1 LKVMKTNKTGTRLSV
16 TGRTREMLISFLENL
31 HDRRFSDAEK
41 DLTSIQERSFPS
53 EEYREGYINA
63 LEGLLLSVR
72 SGDERDFYNRLK
84 KSHKSLEDYLAEF
97 KSFRESPTRAPFDHG
112 YFTAWMDILQYKI
125 NKGEN

>member
-1 LKVMKTNKTGTRLSV
+1 MMKTNKTGTRLSV
-16 TGRTREMLISFLENL
+16 TGRTREMIISFLKNI

-72 SGDERDFYNRLK
+72 SSDERDFYNRLK
-84 KSHKSLEDYLAEF
+84 NSQKSLEDYLAEF
-97 KSFRESPTRAPFDHG
+97 KLFRELQSRAPFDHG
-112 YFTAWMDILQYKI
+112 YFTAWMDIIQYNI
-125 NKGEN
+125 NKGKN

>member
-1 LKVMKTNKTGTRLSV
+1 
-16 TGRTREMLISFLENL
+16 MLNGCLT
-31 HDRRFSDAEK
+31 EK

-72 SGDERDFYNRLK
+72 SGDGRDFYNRLK

-97 KSFRESPTRAPFDHG
+97 KSFRELPTRAPFDQH
-112 YFTAWMDILQYKI
+112 ADEIVVLK
-125 NKGEN
+125 KGEIVERGTHTELVSKEGVYKRLQDLQSFE